1 MATIRIPSKLK
12 ARLNKEHATIIDNNL
27 INFSHI
33 LKEERLF
40 FFPEYTDHGINHIE
54 GVLKSIEKL
63 ISDENDCR
71 AEYMKNDENLPEVDY
86 SFDENKLKIEIE
98 NQTKFRK
105 QENGNHISDSLL
117 YE

>member
-1 MATIRIPSKLK
+1 MGYSS
-12 ARLNKEHATIIDNNL
+12 IIE
-27 INFSHI
+27 S
-33 LKEERLF
+33 F
-40 FFPEYTDHGINHIE
+40 FVYDE
-54 GVLKSIEKL
+54 GVDSFIIEKL
-63 ISDENDCR
+63 VSDENDCR